1 VPSFLCPV
9 LVDFTP
15 PSDASRTIFML
26 VIGFES
32 GGLDLDLATLRFQ
45 VPSELSAP
53 NMPMAV
59 IAVPITHLA
68 RILRIYLLLLTFSKL
83 VGGSCLEVSG
93 ALPRTFPYRSA
104 DRTLNWLIAP
114 DSFPGNQSRRRSY
127 HD

>member
-1 VPSFLCPV
+1 
-9 LVDFTP
+9 
-15 PSDASRTIFML
+15 ML

-68 RILRIYLLLLTFSKL
+68 RILRIYLPLFDFLKAL
-83 VGGSCLEVSG
+83 LEVAVWRS
-93 ALPRTFPYRSA
+93 AVLCPVTFPYRSA

-114 DSFPGNQSRRRSY
+114 DSFPCNQSRRRSY
-127 HD
+127 HDWGIHTLDLARAGR